1 MFDFTDY
8 LSFLVLKWILTI
20 FNSLFSEEEAVLQKH
35 PKVFDEVVKKN
46 KRRKTT
52 EMRKQEIEDSP
63 TVLGTVLSLSFW
75 SQKISSQKFKNFHE
89 KYFIYFWWQ
98 IFTNQCH
105 IFGIIAIEIR
115 ILVHKYSK
123 FPKPKARTISSCTL
137 QLQVRNR

>member
-63 TVLGTVLSLSFW
+63 TVLGTVFKVFNNNNFW
-75 SQKISSQKFKNFHE
+75 SQKISSQKFENFHE
-89 KYFIYFWWQ
+89 KYFIYFCWQ

-115 ILVHKYSK
+115 ILVDKYST
-123 FPKPKARTISSCTL
+123 AGYHCVSA
-137 QLQVRNR
+137 

>member
-1 MFDFTDY
+1 MFDFTGY

-63 TVLGTVLSLSFW
+63 TVLGTVL
-75 SQKISSQKFKNFHE
+75 NF
-89 KYFIYFWWQ
+89 Q
-98 IFTNQCH
+98 
-105 IFGIIAIEIR
+105 
-115 ILVHKYSK
+115 
-123 FPKPKARTISSCTL
+123 
-137 QLQVRNR
+137 